1 MPLKN
6 PPNSISFP
14 KTFHFRSNN
23 APKHSLSL
31 IVSNS
36 FPFIPQTQHDILDEP
51 PQNLLNDDHQQMS
64 TIDSRGFGFLQNTH
78 EPNGMD
84 TDEFGLID
92 EIFLVNDLSSTMQP
106 TSLGDSPM
114 FDTSADDGMDM
125 MKAAI
130 DGCKPFESFEKQITI
145 TVPQPPPLKADAISI
160 GEGLFQG
167 KHCRAFFG
175 VLYEDFF

>member
-1 MPLKN
+1 
-6 PPNSISFP
+6 
-14 KTFHFRSNN
+14 
-23 APKHSLSL
+23 
-31 IVSNS
+31 
-36 FPFIPQTQHDILDEP
+36 
-51 PQNLLNDDHQQMS
+51 MS

-167 KHCRAFFG
+167 KHFRAFFG
-175 VLYEDFF
+175 VLNDDFF